1 MAANPDFTSNPATAP
16 WRLRISAWWRWW
28 SGEISRLAPERF
40 TMLRG
45 AARAPM
51 VFLEG
56 DEVALVEPKIAGE
69 ATIVA
74 PDEPRRRAALRALLE
89 RAGESRSRARVALAD
104 DDALVRRVTMPAATE
119 ENQRQVLAFE
129 MDRLTPFK
137 SDEVYFDYRVVSR
150 DAATG
155 QVLVQLAIA
164 RREVVDARVE
174 ALRSLGASVQ
184 GVGLRNDSGGSHAP
198 LDLLPS
204 EQRGERESSR
214 ERLVQRG
221 LLAAVLL
228 LLAAALLLPIYQKRA
243 TVIALEPLLTKARQE
258 AEATDAIARELDRQV
273 GDYNYLLARKHRTY
287 PALAF
292 IEEISRLLPDN
303 TWVQQFELK
312 SVGKGREVQLSG
324 ETASS
329 SKLIEILEGS
339 TLLQNAAPRGTEVRG
354 SQPNTVRFMIAAEVR
369 PRPQPESRPVL
380 DAVSVTPAPVAPPVP
395 LATPPASKAPAQS
408 APPDGKAPAAAA
420 STKAPGK

>member
-1 MAANPDFTSNPATAP
+1 MATIPEFTSSHAAP
-16 WRLRISAWWRWW
+16 SWRHRLSLLWRWW
-28 SGEISRLAPERF
+28 TDEVSRLAPERF

-56 DEVALVEPKIAGE
+56 DDVVLVEPRIAGE
-69 ATIVA
+69 GRVTIA
-74 PDEPRRRAALRALLE
+74 ALDEPRRRAALRTLLE
-89 RAGESRSRARVALAD
+89 RAGETRARARVALAL
-104 DDALVRRVTMPAATE
+104 DDALVRRVSMPAATE
-119 ENQRQVLAFE
+119 ENLRQVLAFE

-137 SDEVYFDYRVVSR
+137 AEEVYFDYRVIAR

-155 QVLVQLAIA
+155 QVQVQLALA
-164 RREVVDARVE
+164 RREIVDARVE

-184 GVGLRNDSGGSHAP
+184 GVALRDDAGGAQAP
-198 LDLLPS
+198 FDLLPS

-214 ERLVQRG
+214 ERMAQRG
-221 LLAAVLL
+221 LLAAVAL
-228 LLAAALLLPIYQKRA
+228 LLAAALLLPIVQKRQ
-243 TVIALEPLLTKARQE
+243 TVIALNPLLTKARQE
-258 AEATDAIARELDRQV
+258 AEATDTIARELERQV
-273 GDYNYLLARKHRTY
+273 GDYNFLLARKYGNY

-303 TWVQQFELK
+303 TWVQQFDLK
-312 SVGKGREVQLSG
+312 TVGKGREVQVSG
-324 ETASS
+324 ETTSS

-369 PRPQPESRPVL
+369 ARAQPETRPIL
-380 DAVSVTPAPVAPPVP
+380 AAVPVAAAPVQPAPD
-395 LATPPASKAPAQS
+395 S
-408 APPDGKAPAAAA
+408 KAPAAAPA
-420 STKAPGK
+420 KPPGK